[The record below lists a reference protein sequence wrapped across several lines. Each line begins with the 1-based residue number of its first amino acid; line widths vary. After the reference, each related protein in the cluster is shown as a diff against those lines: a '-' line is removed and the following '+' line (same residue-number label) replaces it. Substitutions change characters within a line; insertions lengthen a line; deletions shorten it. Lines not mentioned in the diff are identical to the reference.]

1 MGLSVSHIQRS
12 LLIESN
18 RKLWQR
24 NCTIS
29 TKAKPMWTMFI
40 PLFLLIFVHCGQATK
55 RKIFNPVNK
64 THMEVHFKLPP
75 TSSGQLNGFYSLHH
89 HSCEDT
95 ICDGGQFETPHS
107 GGQHLQILTSLSP
120 CTDQKGI
127 FVKLHTWN
135 ETLVKNSKPM
145 NSTHMEVMFKL
156 PPGSENILNGTYS
169 IHHES
174 CPGSVCGGG
183 DFKTP
188 KAEEDVEDDPFFGHG
203 YSERHSS
210 LRSYGGYGDQ
220 LIHIATGLSPCLDHQ
235 NITVKVYTKDG
246 GTKKS
251 KAMSYKKLS
260 LKEIQLCNS
269 CDESSRLSEDLA
281 TDKWCQS
288 VTTRS
293 RS

>member
-75 TSSGQLNGFYSLHH
+75 TSSGQLNGLYSLHH

-95 ICDGGQFETPHS
+95 ICGGGQFETPHS

-135 ETLVKNSKPM
+135 ETLVKNSKRMSYVADLPCRREKVKNIRKFKPM

-156 PPGSENILNGTYS
+156 PPGSETILNGTYS

-174 CPGSVCGGG
+174 CPGSVC
-183 DFKTP
+183 D
-188 KAEEDVEDDPFFGHG
+188 
-203 YSERHSS
+203 
-210 LRSYGGYGDQ
+210 GGYGDQ
-220 LIHIATGLSPCLDHQ
+220 LIHIATSLSPCLDHQ

-246 GTKKS
+246 RSKKS

-269 CDESSRLSEDLA
+269 CDETSWLSEDLA

-288 VTTRS
+288 ATTRS